1 MYQNIAQITITRRHA
16 SRIFQDVFFY
26 ARVYFFFI
34 LVALKR
40 AVFNKAHLIDAYL
53 LIMSCT
59 SCAQSAR
66 QQHAHTLEDADAIV

>member
-1 MYQNIAQITITRRHA
+1 MYQNIAQITITRCHA
-16 SRIFQDVFFY
+16 SYMTLRIFLRASLFL
-26 ARVYFFFI
+26 FI

-40 AVFNKAHLIDAYL
+40 AIFDRAHLIGSYL

-66 QQHAHTLEDADAIV
+66 QQHAHTLEDDDAIV

>member
-1 MYQNIAQITITRRHA
+1 MYQNIAQITITRRNV

-26 ARVYFFFI
+26 ARVFFIFI

-40 AVFNKAHLIDAYL
+40 AVFDKAHLIGSYL

-66 QQHAHTLEDADAIV
+66 QQHAHMLEDADAIV